1 VGGRAQGR
9 TYPEPFP
16 ANTVVVCVVEPLEL
30 VVKDKLVRDDTDL
43 IPELTPGQGQRVD
56 VQRAVCGLAACLAE
70 FLDEDFLFLGC
81 DLGVS
86 EENDAP
92 LRASSQRACQSGN
105 NESLHKTA
113 QRGEL
118 AFIGEDLADGEDRL
132 SLFGVRSELCA
143 DRG

>member
-1 VGGRAQGR
+1 MR
-9 TYPEPFP
+9 
-16 ANTVVVCVVEPLEL
+16 VVESLEL

-43 IPELTPGQGQRVD
+43 IPELTPGQSQRVD
-56 VQRAVCGLAACLAE
+56 VKRAVCGLAACLAE
-70 FLDEDFLFLGC
+70 FLDEDLLFLGG

-86 EENDAP
+86 EEDNAP
-92 LRASSQRACQSGN
+92 LRASCQRACQSRN

-118 AFIGEDLADGEDRL
+118 AFVGQDLADGEDRL
-132 SLFGVRSELCA
+132 PLFGVRAELCA